1 MTTSIFAAVVYGAW
15 LLIVWWRECCTIETP
30 WKLRQLEWP
39 TRDWDRHSNI
49 VWDVANLMEAVG
61 LVLGY
66 LGVGRFAGHGNL
78 IALGGFWLLVMGLA
92 ISWTAIRT
100 LGQLFTGVV
109 MIQRDHRLIRTG
121 PYRYVRH
128 PSYAG
133 LLIAHLGLG
142 LAFVSS
148 VSLVLSTIPFLV
160 AATYRIHVEEQALAE
175 TFGEEFIAFSQE
187 TWRLIP
193 WVY

>member
-1 MTTSIFAAVVYGAW
+1 
-15 LLIVWWRECCTIETP
+15 
-30 WKLRQLEWP
+30 
-39 TRDWDRHSNI
+39 
-49 VWDVANLMEAVG
+49 
-61 LVLGY
+61 
-66 LGVGRFAGHGNL
+66 
-78 IALGGFWLLVMGLA
+78 MGLA

-142 LAFVSS
+142 LAFVGS